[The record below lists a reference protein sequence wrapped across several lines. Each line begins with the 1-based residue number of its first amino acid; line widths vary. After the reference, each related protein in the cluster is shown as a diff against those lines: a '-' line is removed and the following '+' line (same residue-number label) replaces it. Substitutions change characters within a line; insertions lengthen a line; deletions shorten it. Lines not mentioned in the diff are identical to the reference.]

1 MLIKLLR
8 FTCIVFPRPFLGEIP
23 RFNDGPLV
31 IDYSEVVVNCI
42 GLLLQFISGCF
53 GIYYIMAC
61 TFEMS
66 LMMFI
71 FLDFFELQEVTNNE
85 ISKRERE
92 RLKEMQKLKKH
103 KIQEILDQQNAAI
116 DADMVCLFYKTTQCI
131 SVACSIW
138 KKILDKFT

>member
-8 FTCIVFPRPFLGEIP
+8 FTCIVFPRPFLAEIP
-23 RFNDGPLV
+23 RFNDGSLV

-66 LMMFI
+66 LMT
-71 FLDFFELQEVTNNE
+71 FF
-85 ISKRERE
+85 
-92 RLKEMQKLKKH
+92 
-103 KIQEILDQQNAAI
+103 
-116 DADMVCLFYKTTQCI
+116 F
-131 SVACSIW
+131 
-138 KKILDKFT
+138 FGFF